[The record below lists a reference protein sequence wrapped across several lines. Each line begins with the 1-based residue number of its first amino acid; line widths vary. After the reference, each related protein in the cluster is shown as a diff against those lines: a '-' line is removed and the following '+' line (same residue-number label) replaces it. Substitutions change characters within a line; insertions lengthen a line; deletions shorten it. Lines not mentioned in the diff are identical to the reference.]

1 MSNGTSNTQTL
12 SPRNQYLRTPR
23 IIAHRTAGCTIA
35 LSFRRCSSFRNTMA
49 PSLGRSSVPSSFK
62 ISGPNV
68 DTILLSVRVP
78 GRTTSR
84 ARTSASITGMLRA
97 ASCLETVDF
106 PVAMPPVR
114 PMTITWLELWVL
126 RGQLWTYVPN
136 ISGGPPRP
144 VPLSGMATGAL
155 SHAPSHNVPNHVGR
169 PPTCPNAQRPQRC
182 VNGLKEGK
190 VTQSTQATK
199 GQAEES
205 YNTGMSL
212 TITSW
217 LITDAM
223 HKAVTPDVSVKKDD
237 GIQQIENV
245 EYVSEQLDLKGA
257 ALEAFSDVFARFQF
271 EPEDSTVR
279 IAYQSF
285 PSLPFLL
292 FFLGKI

>member
-1 MSNGTSNTQTL
+1 
-12 SPRNQYLRTPR
+12 
-23 IIAHRTAGCTIA
+23 
-35 LSFRRCSSFRNTMA
+35 
-49 PSLGRSSVPSSFK
+49 
-62 ISGPNV
+62 
-68 DTILLSVRVP
+68 
-78 GRTTSR
+78 
-84 ARTSASITGMLRA
+84 
-97 ASCLETVDF
+97 
-106 PVAMPPVR
+106 
-114 PMTITWLELWVL
+114 
-126 RGQLWTYVPN
+126 
-136 ISGGPPRP
+136 
-144 VPLSGMATGAL
+144 
-155 SHAPSHNVPNHVGR
+155 
-169 PPTCPNAQRPQRC
+169 
-182 VNGLKEGK
+182 
-190 VTQSTQATK
+190 
-199 GQAEES
+199 
-205 YNTGMSL
+205 MSL